1 LWSIESFKIQLAF
14 ELINKDWK
22 LFMIHFQITD
32 VLAHL
37 KPNNIIEQLKLYK
50 KFDDISLKI

>member
-1 LWSIESFKIQLAF
+1 
-14 ELINKDWK
+14 
-22 LFMIHFQITD
+22 MIHFQITD